1 MDAHPIISVIE
12 LRKTPWL
19 DSSTVTTFVERLQCT
34 RGYPDVYLEHQAIW
48 QLVDKFGNGSRP
60 EFLYRL
66 ENGGDFWRVLL
77 MSYQALSEH
86 SKPVPTLAAGARIAW
101 KLRANPTADI
111 RGHRTPIHNAGGL
124 QAWVTRKLSATL
136 EINEL
141 NFAIQPPNVGYRH
154 SDRVTIHAVE
164 FAGTATVR
172 DPAVLRDLLLHGVGR
187 SKRFGFGLLLWKSQ
201 GVPRER
207 GG

>member
-34 RGYPDVYLEHQAIW
+34 RGYPDVYLEHQAVW
-48 QLVDKFGNGSRP
+48 QLVDRYQNGSRP

-77 MSYQALSEH
+77 MSDRALSEH
-86 SKPVPTLAAGARIAW
+86 SKPVPTLTAGAQIAW

-111 RGHRTPIHNAGGL
+111 GGHRTPIHNAGGL
-124 QAWVTRKLSATL
+124 QAWVTRKLSSAL
-136 EINEL
+136 EIKEAKL
-141 NFAIQPPNVGYRH
+141 RY
-154 SDRVTIHAVE
+154 S
-164 FAGTATVR
+164 TAECRLSTQ
-172 DPAVLRDLLLHGVGR
+172 R
-187 SKRFGFGLLLWKSQ
+187 SCDDSCS
-201 GVPRER
+201 
-207 GG
+207 